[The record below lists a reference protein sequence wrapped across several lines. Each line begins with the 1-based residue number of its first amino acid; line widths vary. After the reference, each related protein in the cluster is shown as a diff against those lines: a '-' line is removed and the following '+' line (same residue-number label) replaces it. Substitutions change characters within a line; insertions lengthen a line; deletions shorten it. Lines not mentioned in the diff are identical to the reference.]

1 MMTELE
7 IKQMEDASALR
18 CAILS
23 ECEKAIEE
31 LQTHHDAAHAALECG
46 DMDAL
51 NRHHDLAM
59 VAVDRFNAAH
69 RVHDILTGKV
79 ALIEFPKPMGNA

>member
-7 IKQMEDASALR
+7 IKRMEDASALR

-23 ECEKAIEE
+23 ECEKAFAE
-31 LQTHHDAAHAALECG
+31 LQTHRDAAHAALECG
-46 DMDAL
+46 DIDAL

-59 VAVDRFNAAH
+59 VAVERFNAAE
-69 RVHDILTGKV
+69 RVHDILTGK
-79 ALIEFPKPMGNA
+79 APLMDFPTPMGNA